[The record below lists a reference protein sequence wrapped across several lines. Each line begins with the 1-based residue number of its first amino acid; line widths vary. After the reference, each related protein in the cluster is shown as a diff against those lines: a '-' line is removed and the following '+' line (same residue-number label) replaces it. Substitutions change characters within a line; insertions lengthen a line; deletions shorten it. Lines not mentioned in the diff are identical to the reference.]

1 MFNVRLSIVI
11 WEGEDR
17 MRVLTA
23 AVAIPIVVLI
33 TVFSPDTIFAAIVAV
48 VSMLAAEEFFSLGVK
63 NGIGRPGRWFLLAV
77 GFVCMSFLGGPA
89 SVLSGLIFA
98 AMSLM
103 IIEMLTASPKDAL
116 GPVAIGL
123 SSILYCP
130 ITLGFTIFMPRRQ
143 VLLLFAIIWIGDTAA
158 YYCGRAFGARSLAP
172 SLSPKKTVEGAI
184 AGCIGSVAAGVIGG
198 RWLLGA
204 MRLDLIWISAITAI
218 AGQLGDL
225 AESMLKRSA
234 GVKDSSS
241 LLPGHGGILDR
252 LDSLFFAT
260 PVFYWLL
267 IP

>member
-1 MFNVRLSIVI
+1 VRIVTAVVAVPLV
-11 WEGEDR
+11 
-17 MRVLTA
+17 VLLTIFAPSTVFAA
-23 AVAIPIVVLI
+23 AVAIVCMV
-33 TVFSPDTIFAAIVAV
+33 AADE
-48 VSMLAAEEFFSLGVK
+48 LFSLSK
-63 NGIGRPGRWFLLAV
+63 RKGIGRPGPWFLLAV
-77 GFVCMSFLGGPA
+77 GAVCMSFLGGPLW
-89 SVLSGLIFA
+89 VLSAVVFA
-98 AMSLM
+98 AMALM
-103 IIEMLTASPKDAL
+103 TIEMLTASSEQAL
-116 GPVAIGL
+116 GRVAMGL

-143 VLLLFAIIWIGDTAA
+143 VLLLFAIIWIGDSAA
-158 YYCGRAFGARSLAP
+158 YYCGRAFGKRRLAP
-172 SLSPKKTVEGAI
+172 GLSPKKTVEGAI

-198 RWLLGA
+198 RWLLGGT
-204 MRLDLIWISAITAI
+204 RLDLIWISAITAV

-241 LLPGHGGILDR
+241 ILPGHGGILDR